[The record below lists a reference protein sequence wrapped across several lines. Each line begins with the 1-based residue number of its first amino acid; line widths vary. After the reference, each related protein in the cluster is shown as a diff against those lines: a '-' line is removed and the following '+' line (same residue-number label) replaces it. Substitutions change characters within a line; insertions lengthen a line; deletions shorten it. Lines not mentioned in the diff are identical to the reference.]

1 VGRKKIM
8 RLETLDLD
16 FIIYQYTITPT
27 EQEDVGLN
35 IKQNL
40 KGDVMVLNL
49 SGKIMGGPD
58 HDKFQ
63 TEIKTLISAGH
74 VDILLDMH
82 KVSWV
87 NSTGLGILVSAYH
100 TLKKNGGQLKICQ
113 VSDRIDNIL
122 NVTQLKLVFETYDS
136 CEEAL
141 ASFNQV

>member
-1 VGRKKIM
+1 M
-8 RLETLDLD
+8 
-16 FIIYQYTITPT
+16 TPT
-27 EQEDVGLN
+27 IQEEGELN

-58 HDKFQ
+58 HEKFQ
-63 TEIKTLISAGH
+63 TEIKTLISDGY

-122 NVTQLKLVFETYDS
+122 NVTQLKLVFETFENCD
-136 CEEAL
+136 EAL
-141 ASFNQV
+141 TSFEQV

>member
-1 VGRKKIM
+1 M

>member
-1 VGRKKIM
+1 M
-8 RLETLDLD
+8 
-16 FIIYQYTITPT
+16 
-27 EQEDVGLN
+27 N

-58 HDKFQ
+58 YEKFQ
-63 TEIKTLISAGH
+63 TEVKTLISDGH

-100 TLKKNGGQLKICQ
+100 TLKKNGGQMKICK

-122 NVTQLKLVFETYDS
+122 NVTQLKLVFETFED

-141 ASFNQV
+141 ASFGQV